1 LIYDEPGNQTTEQR
15 LALFSKLK
23 LIYWQGLCRGIEER
37 LPEHGKRVPLEANV
51 FEAEDICL
59 VEGTKVLHN
68 IHGPGEVLAINR
80 DELQGT
86 GPVYLQFENGVRCYS
101 LKSAAKLLKVVGRS
115 SQVTSSATSRLQVP
129 KLALDHGVPIVDTD
143 YIAVTSDSSKVPE
156 FKKNLK
162 LATEI
167 ACSGK
172 HPALEVQT
180 ASLRTGSAVGVA
192 FMGENALKQARCGA
206 LSEQARK
213 YAIKGATPA
222 STWKAAFE
230 SSSNGGAQQN
240 ESIPPKLTVRSS
252 LLIASATSRQA
263 RLLALV
269 QEDRHVR
276 HFRLIKCAASFCSL
290 ILPMY
295 ELFILQGAFAVESPF
310 IAAVP
315 TAESEKQC
323 RCRFRVRYCPRPA
336 AR

>member
-1 LIYDEPGNQTTEQR
+1 MDSTVHPNYNFLRDSVPSSTIPLSSLLCCTAHPAALSPCHCKKGEKAQNLSEDNDEFRARLIYDEPGNQTTEQR

-86 GPVYLQFENGVRCYS
+86 GPVYVQFENGVRCYS

-192 FMGENALKQARCGA
+192 FMGENALSVAAALEKQARCGA

-240 ESIPPKLTVRSS
+240 ESTYPFVNRRSMSIPSCT
-252 LLIASATSRQA
+252 
-263 RLLALV
+263 
-269 QEDRHVR
+269 
-276 HFRLIKCAASFCSL
+276 
-290 ILPMY
+290 
-295 ELFILQGAFAVESPF
+295 
-310 IAAVP
+310 
-315 TAESEKQC
+315 
-323 RCRFRVRYCPRPA
+323 
-336 AR
+336 